1 LNYRNKDSWDALT
14 YDQVSRLVQY
24 KWGQQVIKWRKWLG
38 NEIVMDA
45 GCGTGLLTKQLTK
58 QVPRGK
64 VYAVDTDSNM
74 IKQAKNN
81 LKLLAN
87 VEIIQSSFTDV
98 KLPRKMDVIF
108 SNSAL
113 HWVQDHKKV
122 FRNFWEVLKPMNS
135 NDIVDINVGSN
146 SINTGSSGQLLIQCG
161 GYGNLQEIISILEQ
175 IARLDQF
182 KEHFADWKQQWY
194 FAKVEDTSKLLREI
208 GYVNTRVYYSD
219 DGVTLPNQRIYSKFI
234 KTVVMKPYLDHLS
247 SHKDDYDT
255 DELKDLFLKLFL
267 NEIEKYSSGVVKKP
281 WSLDFVRL
289 NIIAHKP
296 HS

>member
-1 LNYRNKDSWDALT
+1 MKYRNKGSWDALT

-38 NEIVMDA
+38 NEVVMDA
-45 GCGTGLLTKQLTK
+45 GCGSGLLTKQLAK

-64 VYAVDTDSNM
+64 IYAVDTDSNM

-81 LKLLAN
+81 LKSFDN

-98 KLPRKMDVIF
+98 KLPRKLDVIF

-113 HWVQDHKKV
+113 HWVLDHRKA
-122 FRNFWEVLKPMNS
+122 FRNFWEMLKRMNNNS
-135 NDIVDINVGSN
+135 NSN
-146 SINTGSSGQLLIQCG
+146 SGQLLIQCG

-182 KEHFADWKQQWY
+182 KGHFADWKQQWY
-194 FAKVEDTSKLLREI
+194 FAKAEDTSKLLREI

-219 DGVTLPNQRIYSKFI
+219 DGVTLPNQRIYSKFV

-267 NEIEKYSSGVVKKP
+267 DEVEKYSSDVVKKP